1 MFIYSSHIAQN
12 YFTESEIY
20 LGSRHLAN
28 SLEQRRVS
36 ACPGLTW
43 VGASSQHPARV
54 VGGLGGNKVNGP
66 VYGIL
71 GLQDGHRAVD
81 ILREKGKHRRK

>member
-1 MFIYSSHIAQN
+1 MISILLRTN

-20 LGSRHLAN
+20 LACRHLAN
-28 SLEQRRVS
+28 SLETRGVG
-36 ACPGLTW
+36 ACPGHTW

-54 VGGLGGNKVNGP
+54 VGGLGGNKVNGS

-71 GLQDGHRAVD
+71 GFQHGHRAVD
-81 ILREKGKHRRK
+81 ILREKGKYSRK